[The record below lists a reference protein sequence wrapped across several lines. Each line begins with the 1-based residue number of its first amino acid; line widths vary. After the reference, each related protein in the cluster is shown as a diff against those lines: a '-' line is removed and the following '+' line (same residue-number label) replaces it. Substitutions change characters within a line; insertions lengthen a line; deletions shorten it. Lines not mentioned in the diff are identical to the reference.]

1 MTAATTSALDALVTH
16 MQETALLQ
24 TTNNLLDWD
33 QETAM
38 PSGGLEWRARQQAFV
53 ARLVH
58 ERASSRERGD
68 LIAAAAAD
76 SAVQADPALAALVR
90 EARRD
95 YDKATKL
102 PTSLVEEM
110 ARTSSMAKHEWAEAR
125 AASDFKRFA
134 PWLEKLVHLLR
145 RQAECYGV
153 PAGGE
158 PWDALADLYEPGCT
172 AKYVAGVFDPL
183 RPRLQALVSDL
194 VGSRTQPS
202 NAFNDFHVPI
212 ERQEAL
218 SKFVAETIGFD
229 FNRGRLDRST
239 HPFCGGTHCNDV
251 RMTTRYNER
260 CVNDALGS
268 TLHESGHAIYEQG
281 LPFDRIGTPL
291 GESVSLGIHE
301 SQSRM
306 WENQVGRSR
315 AFWSWLGPKLPGI
328 IGGEASRFSHEDLYG
343 AANIVEPGFIRVEAD
358 EATYN
363 LHVMV
368 RFEIERAV
376 IGGSLEVAG
385 IPSVW
390 NRLYKDLLG
399 LEVPDDRRGCL
410 QDIHWSMGAMGY
422 FPTYT
427 LGNLYASQLFEKAC
441 EEMPGLVD
449 GFARGEFAALRTWLN
464 RSIHAHGRRFPPSEL
479 VVRVTGKPLSAEPLM
494 RHLEGKLRPLYG
506 R

>member
-1 MTAATTSALDALVTH
+1 MKHHL
-16 MQETALLQ
+16 QETALLS
-24 TTNNLLDWD
+24 TSNNLLDWD
-33 QETAM
+33 QETQM
-38 PSGGLEWRARQQAFV
+38 PAGGLDWRARQQALI
-53 ARLVH
+53 ARMVH
-58 ERASSRERGD
+58 ERSSSHERGD
-68 LIAAAAAD
+68 LIAAVEGDKGAMADAAT
-76 SAVQADPALAALVR
+76 AALVR

-95 YDKATKL
+95 YMKATKL
-102 PTSLVEEM
+102 PASLVEEM
-110 ARTSSMAKHEWAEAR
+110 AKTSSVAKHEWAEAR

-134 PWLEKLVHLLR
+134 PWLEKLVGLLR
-145 RQAECYGV
+145 AQADCYGF
-153 PAGGE
+153 AKDGE
-158 PWDALADLYEPGCT
+158 RWDALADLYEPGCT

-183 RPRLQALVSDL
+183 RPRLQKLIAEIKSAPRKPAD
-194 VGSRTQPS
+194 G
-202 NAFNDFHVPI
+202 FNDFAVSI
-212 ERQEAL
+212 DRQEAL
-218 SKFVAETIGFD
+218 SRFVAEAIGFD

-268 TLHESGHAIYEQG
+268 TMHESGHAIYEQG
-281 LPFDRIGTPL
+281 LDYSRIGTPL

-315 AFWSWLGPKLPGI
+315 AFWSWLAPRMPDI
-328 IGGEASRFSHEDLYG
+328 IGADSRRFSLDDLYG
-343 AANIVEPGFIRVEAD
+343 AANVVEPGFIRVEAD

-390 NRLYKDLLG
+390 NRLYKELLG
-399 LEVPDDRRGCL
+399 LDVPDDRRGCL

-427 LGNLYASQLFEKAC
+427 LGNLYASQFYEAAC
-441 EEMPGLVD
+441 EQIPGLTD
-449 GFARGEFAALRTWLN
+449 GFARGEFAPLRAWLN
-464 RSIHAHGRRFPPSEL
+464 ANIHIHGKRYSPSEL
-479 VVRVTGKPLSAEPLM
+479 VQRVTGKPLSAEPLM

-506 R
+506 I